1 MSHLCLYSRG
11 GGQRSKYFFSNG
23 KADFLCGDIH
33 FLKYT
38 APQFHCADALVNDR
52 QLLWEIEVV
61 VTSVDNLAILPG
73 NVQMVVTVEV
83 EVSEVS
89 ISSVVLFYE
98 KADFFVWIRYSLS

>member
-1 MSHLCLYSRG
+1 M
-11 GGQRSKYFFSNG
+11 
-23 KADFLCGDIH
+23 
-33 FLKYT
+33 
-38 APQFHCADALVNDR
+38 
-52 QLLWEIEVV
+52 V